1 MRKTLTF
8 RLTEEQEVWL
18 VRTAKTTGRPRGQIV
33 RDQIEKARL
42 GSESR
47 PFMRLAGTVTGAPD
61 LSRRKGFSKGTK
73 G

>member
-18 VRTAKTTGRPRGQIV
+18 VRAAKNTGLTRGQIV
-33 RDQIEKARL
+33 REQIEKARL
-42 GSESR
+42 GPESR
-47 PFMRLAGTVTGAPD
+47 SFMRLAGTVAGAAD
-61 LSRRKGFSKGTK
+61 LSRRKGFSKRVK